1 MSSRKW
7 VFRIQH
13 ILEAIERIRLYTAG
27 MDEAGFTGEQKTID
41 AVLRN
46 FQVIGEAARHVPK
59 EIQASHP
66 DVPWSVMIGMRHV
79 LVHDYDTVDTSTL
92 WLTIQQDLP
101 PLVPKLRRLLKAAEK
116 E

>member
-7 VFRIQH
+7 IFRIQH
-13 ILEAIERIRLYTAG
+13 ILKAIKRIKQYTAG
-27 MDEAGFTGEQKTID
+27 MNEAEFTGEQKTKD

-59 EIQASHP
+59 EVQDLHP
-66 DVPWSVMIGMRHV
+66 DIPWSVMIGMRHV
-79 LVHDYDTVDTSTL
+79 LVHDYDIVDIPTL

-101 PLVPKLRRLLKAAEK
+101 PLVPKLRRLLKGVEK

>member
-13 ILEAIERIRLYTAG
+13 ILEAIERIQQYTEG
-27 MDEAGFTGEQKTID
+27 MNESEFAGEQKTKD

-59 EIQASHP
+59 EIQGLHP
-66 DVPWSVMIGMRHV
+66 GIPWSVMIGMRHV
-79 LVHDYDTVDTSTL
+79 LVHDYDIIDTSTL

-101 PLVPKLRRLLKAAEK
+101 PLVPKLQRLLREAEK